1 MYIVVGQVT
10 RFMKTYMEKEVDLSA
25 KRKRKQKTKSDD
37 IWEPEEKL
45 MIDLKVEAGGTISNT
60 SQRQNTRSRIL
71 VLNEGIKNQ
80 PCSSRVAYSSK

>member
-10 RFMKTYMEKEVDLSA
+10 RFMKTYMAKEVDLSA

-60 SQRQNTRSRIL
+60 IL